1 MVDQQ
6 EALMKSKEASIL
18 PDKHVSKSDFL
29 SRVVWPT
36 MIGFVSVSLFL
47 FLSYMIIEGYSIVQM
62 IKTDREVTV
71 GRPLDELSR

>member
-1 MVDQQ
+1 EVV
-6 EALMKSKEASIL
+6 IL
-18 PDKHVSKSDFL
+18 SGKNTVKYDFL

-62 IKTDREVTV
+62 IKTDREVTIS
-71 GRPLDELSR
+71 RSLDTPSR